1 MRDWERARKIAS
13 FRIISNIKYFL
24 IQQELIF
31 GFLYLKI
38 VNDVFSLRK
47 SFRFLCNSSL
57 MNEISEIS
65 WSELMIL
72 KF

>member
-31 GFLYLKI
+31 GFFYLKI
-38 VNDVFSLRK
+38 VNDVLSLKEKFSL
-47 SFRFLCNSSL
+47 F
-57 MNEISEIS
+57 M
-65 WSELMIL
+65 
-72 KF
+72 